1 MASWNS
7 PRFEKVGFGCA
18 LGSAAAQS
26 GLNVYCKKAIETTSV
41 KGFDV
46 QRNLVVCAFAFL
58 TLKQAVLDRI
68 TNFIFKNVD
77 DRKGISLEY
86 FLRVLFNCRTPSN
99 RHPHP
104 PGWLSVYTVCS
115 YHLEYSLSFIFLS
128 RIDSVSFSVCDAIR
142 RLAIIIVGRK
152 LFGGAELTVLNKVGI
167 ASTISGAVLYA
178 FVS

>member
-58 TLKQAVLDRI
+58 TLKQAVLDR
-68 TNFIFKNVD
+68 
-77 DRKGISLEY
+77 
-86 FLRVLFNCRTPSN
+86 
-99 RHPHP
+99 
-104 PGWLSVYTVCS
+104 
-115 YHLEYSLSFIFLS
+115 
-128 RIDSVSFSVCDAIR
+128 
-142 RLAIIIVGRK
+142 
-152 LFGGAELTVLNKVGI
+152 
-167 ASTISGAVLYA
+167 
-178 FVS
+178 